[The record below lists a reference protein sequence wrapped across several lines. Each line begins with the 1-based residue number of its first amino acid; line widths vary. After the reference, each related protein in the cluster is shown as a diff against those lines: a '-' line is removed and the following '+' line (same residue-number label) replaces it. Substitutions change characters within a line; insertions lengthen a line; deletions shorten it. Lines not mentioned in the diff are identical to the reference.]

1 MWGLRQVEF
10 RVNGQ
15 RTDYSMKLG
24 EGGEAFFI
32 FETNQIVPPEMQT
45 SPLVSPSASPRSMAS
60 APEPSSLQEP
70 DYLNIADTSG
80 RKADSTGGVLPN
92 PRRARS
98 DFGKLGSSGEVF
110 FFISLQLMDVCSG
123 RKRDAAVFFSGQCS
137 ASERR
142 LVWDY
147 YQPRAVRFRGG
158 SSYIGSAV
166 YYVRAGRASSYSF
179 APPD

>member
-15 RTDYSMKLG
+15 KTDYSMKLG

-80 RKADSTGGVLPN
+80 RKADSAGHVLPN

-98 DFGKLGSSGEVF
+98 DFGKLGSRFSF
-110 FFISLQLMDVCSG
+110 SFFISLRLMDVCSR
-123 RKRDAAVFFSGQCS
+123 RKRDAVVFSGQCS

-158 SSYIGSAV
+158 SSYIDSAV
-166 YYVRAGRASSYSF
+166 HHVRAGRASSYSF

>member
-15 RTDYSMKLG
+15 KTDYSMKLG

-60 APEPSSLQEP
+60 VPEPSSLQEP

-80 RKADSTGGVLPN
+80 RKPDSAGGALPN

-98 DFGKLGSSGEVF
+98 DFGKLGSSVEF
-110 FFISLQLMDVCSG
+110 FF
-123 RKRDAAVFFSGQCS
+123 
-137 ASERR
+137 
-142 LVWDY
+142 
-147 YQPRAVRFRGG
+147 
-158 SSYIGSAV
+158 
-166 YYVRAGRASSYSF
+166 SF
-179 APPD
+179 PYD